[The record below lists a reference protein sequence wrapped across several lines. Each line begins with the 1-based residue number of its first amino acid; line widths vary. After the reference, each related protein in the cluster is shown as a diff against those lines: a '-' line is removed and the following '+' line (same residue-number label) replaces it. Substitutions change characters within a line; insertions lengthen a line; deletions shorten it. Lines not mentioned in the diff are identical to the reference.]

1 MMKTFPD
8 ISIHENHPKLSV
20 SNISNIRVPIIVK
33 DCTRLIEAI
42 EQNEKIRFSFV
53 ELVYVDEEKIKE
65 VNKEYLGRAYVTD
78 IITFRYDEDTTNQD
92 IEGTLFCC
100 APRIS
105 EQSREMDTPEKTEF
119 YRIFIHG
126 LLHLSGYDD
135 QTEEVKDAMTAR
147 ENHYLQEL
155 NLPL

>member
-8 ISIHENHPKLSV
+8 ISGHEKHPKLSV
-20 SNISNIRVPIIVK
+20 SYISNTRVPVIEK

-65 VNKEYLGRAYVTD
+65 VNREYLGRAYVTD

-135 QTEEVKDAMTAR
+135 QTEEAKDAMTAR